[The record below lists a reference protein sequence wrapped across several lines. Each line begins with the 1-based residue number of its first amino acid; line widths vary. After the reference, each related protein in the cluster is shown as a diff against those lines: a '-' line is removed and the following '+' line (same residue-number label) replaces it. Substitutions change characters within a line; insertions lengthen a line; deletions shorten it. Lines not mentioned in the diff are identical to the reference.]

1 MASHAGAWPAVSI
14 GIEIYGKRD
23 FHRKIA
29 DSITISATIDN
40 RFYCAAAEK
49 FRDRGR
55 CIGDLISRL
64 RYPGARM
71 ASLALDQSTPR
82 ARPETPARAPVELI
96 DSRAIGVDL
105 EKIAKAH
112 EGNEREMRTALA
124 KRLKAALIEGRA
136 KAEQLLLKDRQG
148 RRCAERLCRMEDEII
163 RILFEFAKK
172 HLYPSQNPSE
182 SEHMAVI
189 ATGGYGRGLQ
199 APGSDIDL
207 LFLLPYKQTAWG
219 ESIAEAILYCLWDT
233 GLKVGHA
240 TRSVDECIRQ
250 AKADMT
256 IRTAILE
263 ARFLL
268 GDRKLY
274 DELVKR
280 FDNDVVR
287 NTAAKFVAAKLA
299 EREERIR
306 RSGQSRYLV
315 EPNVKDGKG
324 GLRDLH
330 TLFWIAKYV
339 YRVREPDELIKRG
352 VFDKHEYQLFRRCE
366 DFLWAV
372 RCHMHFVTNRAE
384 ERLGFDIQRE
394 IAQRLGYTAHPGQQD
409 VERFMK
415 HYFLIAKDVGD
426 LTAIVCAQL
435 EDDQNKSIPVLSR
448 VMAKFVTAKRKVLT
462 ETEDFIVDKNRIR
475 LAQANVFKRDPVNL
489 IRIFRLAQKHNL
501 AFHPDAMRVITRSL
515 HLINSDLRD
524 DKEANRLFL
533 EIIISKNDPET
544 VLRRMNEAGVLGR
557 FVPAFGKIVAMMQF
571 NMYHHY
577 TVDEHL
583 LRCIG
588 LLADIERGEKDTPL
602 AHELFQSLRP
612 GNRTVLYVTMFLHD
626 IAKGRIEDHSIAGA
640 RVARRLCPRLGLS
653 AADTE
658 VVAWL
663 IENHL
668 VMSSVAQSRDLS
680 DRKTIENFAAVVQ
693 STERLKLLM
702 ILTTADIRAV
712 GPGVWNGWKAQLLR
726 TLYYETEPVLTG
738 GFSEVNRAQRVAT
751 AQTEFRQ
758 ALKHWPAERLESYI
772 SRLYPAYWLKVDL
785 QHKVEHAHFLMGAED
800 AGKTLATTVGYDSGN
815 VTELT
820 VLAPDHPWLLSI
832 IAGACAMAGANIVD
846 AQIFTTTDGLA
857 LDTISLSRE
866 FERDEDEQRRANRIA
881 DSIEKALRGELRL
894 PDTLGKRVAPKG
906 RIKAFALEPTVAI
919 NNQWSHRYT
928 MMEVT
933 GLDRTG
939 LLYEMTTTLSKL
951 NLNIASAHVAT
962 FGERVVDVFYV
973 TDLMGAQIT
982 SPTRQAAIKRA
993 IIPLFGPEAK
1003 PSKAKA
1009 EA

>member
-1 MASHAGAWPAVSI
+1 M
-14 GIEIYGKRD
+14 
-23 FHRKIA
+23 
-29 DSITISATIDN
+29 T
-40 RFYCAAAEK
+40 
-49 FRDRGR
+49 
-55 CIGDLISRL
+55 
-64 RYPGARM
+64 
-71 ASLALDQSTPR
+71 SLALDQDD
-82 ARPETPARAPVELI
+82 RPAAERTSRGSGELI
-96 DSRAIGVDL
+96 DVRAITADL
-105 EKIAKAH
+105 EKLAKAH
-112 EGNEREMRTALA
+112 TGNERDLRSLVAQKLKVALTD
-124 KRLKAALIEGRA
+124 GRA
-136 KAEQLLLKDRQG
+136 KAEQLLLKDRHG
-148 RRCAERLCRMEDEII
+148 RRCAERLCKIEDEVI
-163 RILFEFAKK
+163 RILFEFARK

-182 SEHMAVI
+182 AERMAVV

-219 ESIAEAILYCLWDT
+219 ESIAEAILYCLWDL

-250 AKADMT
+250 AKADIT

-268 GDRKLY
+268 GDRKLF
-274 DELVKR
+274 DELVTR
-280 FDNDVVR
+280 FDKDVVR
-287 NTAAKFVAAKLA
+287 NTAPQFVAAKLA
-299 EREERIR
+299 EREDRVR

-352 VFDKHEYQLFRRCE
+352 VFDKQEYQLFRRCE
-366 DFLWAV
+366 DFLWSV
-372 RCHMHFVTNRAE
+372 RCHMHFLMGRAE
-384 ERLGFDIQRE
+384 ERLSFDIQRE
-394 IAQRLGYTAHPGQQD
+394 IAVRLGYTEHPGLQD

-426 LTAIVCAQL
+426 LTAILCAEL
-435 EDDQNKSIPVLSR
+435 EDSHAKSVPMLSR
-448 VMAKFVTAKRKVLT
+448 VMERFRPVKRRKLA
-462 ETEDFIVDKNRIR
+462 ESDDFIVDKNRIL
-475 LAQANVFKRDPVNL
+475 LAHPNGFKRDPVNL
-489 IRIFRLAQKHNL
+489 IRIFHLAQKHNL
-501 AFHPDAMRVITRSL
+501 AFHPDGMRAITRSL
-515 HLINSDLRD
+515 KLVDAKLREN
-524 DKEANRLFL
+524 KEANGLFL
-533 EIIISKNDPET
+533 EILTSKNDPET

-588 LLADIERGEKDTPL
+588 VLAEIERGGSTESPL
-602 AHELFQSLRP
+602 ANELIHKILPEHRDL
-612 GNRTVLYVTMFLHD
+612 LYVTLFLHD
-626 IAKGRIEDHSIAGA
+626 IAKGRPEDHSIAGA
-640 RVARRLCPRLGLS
+640 RVARRFCPRMGFS
-653 AADTE
+653 AADTDT
-658 VVAWL
+658 VAWL

-680 DRKTIENFAAVVQ
+680 DRKTIENFAATVQ
-693 STERLKLLM
+693 SAERLKLLT

-712 GPGVWNGWKAQLLR
+712 GPGVWNGWKAQLIR

-738 GFSEVNRAQRVAT
+738 GFSEVNRAQRVAI
-751 AQTEFRQ
+751 AQNEFREAMKNWPQ
-758 ALKHWPAERLESYI
+758 DRIEAYIAKH
-772 SRLYPAYWLKVDL
+772 YPAYWLKVDL
-785 QHKVEHAHFLMGAED
+785 PHKIEHANFVRVTED
-800 AGKTLATTVGYDSGN
+800 ADKRLATSISFDSERA
-815 VTELT
+815 VTGLT
-820 VLAPDHPWLLSI
+820 LLAPDHPWLLSI
-832 IAGACAMAGANIVD
+832 IAGACALAGANIVD
-846 AQIFTTTDGLA
+846 AQIYTTTDGRA

-866 FERDEDEQRRANRIA
+866 FDRDEDEERRGHRIA

-894 PDTLGKRVAPKG
+894 PDLVTNRSPPKG
-906 RIKAFALEPTVAI
+906 RIRAFAVEPSVTI

-928 MMEVT
+928 MVEVT

-939 LLYEMTTTLSKL
+939 LLYELTATLSKL

-993 IIPLFGPEAK
+993 LVGLFASGGDDKQAK
-1003 PSKAKA
+1003 TVAPRAAQSA
-1009 EA
+1009 

>member
-1 MASHAGAWPAVSI
+1 
-14 GIEIYGKRD
+14 
-23 FHRKIA
+23 
-29 DSITISATIDN
+29 
-40 RFYCAAAEK
+40 
-49 FRDRGR
+49 
-55 CIGDLISRL
+55 
-64 RYPGARM
+64 
-71 ASLALDQSTPR
+71 
-82 ARPETPARAPVELI
+82 
-96 DSRAIGVDL
+96 L
-105 EKIAKAH
+105 EKLAKAH
-112 EGNEREMRTALA
+112 TGNERDLRSLVAQKLKVALTD
-124 KRLKAALIEGRA
+124 GRA
-136 KAEQLLLKDRQG
+136 KAEQLLLKDRHG
-148 RRCAERLCRMEDEII
+148 RRCAERLCKIEDEVI
-163 RILFEFAKK
+163 RILFEFARK

-182 SEHMAVI
+182 AERMAVV

-219 ESIAEAILYCLWDT
+219 ESIAEAILYCLWDL

-268 GDRKLY
+268 GDRKLF
-274 DELVKR
+274 DELVTR
-280 FDNDVVR
+280 FDKDVVR
-287 NTAAKFVAAKLA
+287 NTAPQFVAAKLA
-299 EREERIR
+299 EREDRVR

-352 VFDKHEYQLFRRCE
+352 VFNKQEYQLFRRCE
-366 DFLWAV
+366 DFLWSV
-372 RCHMHFVTNRAE
+372 RCHMHFLMGRAE
-384 ERLGFDIQRE
+384 ERLSFDIQRE
-394 IAQRLGYTAHPGQQD
+394 IAVRLGYTEHPGLQD

-426 LTAIVCAQL
+426 LTAILCAEL
-435 EDDQNKSIPVLSR
+435 EDSHAKSVPMLSR
-448 VMAKFVTAKRKVLT
+448 VMERFRPVKRRKLA
-462 ETEDFIVDKNRIR
+462 ESDDFIVDKNRI
-475 LAQANVFKRDPVNL
+475 LLSHPNGFKRDPVNL
-489 IRIFRLAQKHNL
+489 IRIFHLAQKHNL
-501 AFHPDAMRVITRSL
+501 AFHPDGMRAITRSL
-515 HLINSDLRD
+515 KLVDAKLREN
-524 DKEANRLFL
+524 KEANGLFL
-533 EIIISKNDPET
+533 EILTSKNDPET

-588 LLADIERGEKDTPL
+588 VLAEIERGGSTESPL
-602 AHELFQSLRP
+602 ANELIHKILPEHRDL
-612 GNRTVLYVTMFLHD
+612 LYVTLFLHD
-626 IAKGRIEDHSIAGA
+626 IAKGRPEDHSIAGA
-640 RVARRLCPRLGLS
+640 RVARRFCPRMGFS
-653 AADTE
+653 AADTDT
-658 VVAWL
+658 VAWL

-680 DRKTIENFAAVVQ
+680 DRKTIENFAATVQ
-693 STERLKLLM
+693 SAERLKLLT

-712 GPGVWNGWKAQLLR
+712 GPGVWNGWKAQLIR

-738 GFSEVNRAQRVAT
+738 GFSEVNRAQRVAI
-751 AQTEFRQ
+751 AQNEFREAMKNWPQ
-758 ALKHWPAERLESYI
+758 DRIEAYIAKH
-772 SRLYPAYWLKVDL
+772 YPAYWLKVDL
-785 QHKVEHAHFLMGAED
+785 PHKIEHANFVRATED
-800 AGKTLATTVGYDSGN
+800 ADKRLATSISFDSERA

-820 VLAPDHPWLLSI
+820 LLAPDHPWLLSI
-832 IAGACAMAGANIVD
+832 IAGACALAGANIVD
-846 AQIFTTTDGLA
+846 AQIYTTTDGRA

-866 FERDEDEQRRANRIA
+866 FDRDEDEERRGHRIA

-894 PDTLGKRVAPKG
+894 PDLVTNRSPPKG
-906 RIKAFALEPTVAI
+906 RIRAFAVEPSVTI

-928 MMEVT
+928 MVEVT

-939 LLYEMTTTLSKL
+939 LLYELTATLSKL

-993 IIPLFGPEAK
+993 LVGLFASGGDDKQAK
-1003 PSKAKA
+1003 TVAPRAAQSA
-1009 EA
+1009 